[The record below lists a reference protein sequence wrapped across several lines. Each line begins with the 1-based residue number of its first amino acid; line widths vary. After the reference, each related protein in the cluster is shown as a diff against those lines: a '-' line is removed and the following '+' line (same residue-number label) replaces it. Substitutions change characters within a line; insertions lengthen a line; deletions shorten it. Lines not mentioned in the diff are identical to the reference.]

1 MKEHVM
7 AKSPSIVLF
16 SVHKDA
22 MDAAVRAFTTDWPE
36 ARISNLLDDGLFA
49 WVRETGDVVPE
60 MYDVFRTLT
69 RYMVSR
75 GADGILFTCSAFR
88 ECIDACVAEFDVPIL
103 KPNDA
108 MIERALNAGSRIA
121 VMATVGPTIPSIS
134 AEIQEMAAVRGQK
147 IELVPYMVEDAFD
160 ALAGGDAARHDAL
173 VAARARAIRNCDVI
187 VLAQFT
193 LSRAVPAVAAV
204 STIPIYNSPGAAV
217 AKMRAMLGNP

>member
-1 MKEHVM
+1 
-7 AKSPSIVLF
+7 
-16 SVHKDA
+16 
-22 MDAAVRAFTTDWPE
+22 MDAAVRAFQSDWPQ

-49 WVRETGDVVPE
+49 WVREAGGVVPE

-69 RYMVSR
+69 RYIESR

-88 ECIDACVAEFDVPIL
+88 EVIDTCIAEFDLPIL

-108 MIERALNAGSRIA
+108 MIEQALDAGSRIA
-121 VMATVGPTIPSIS
+121 IVATVGPTIPSIS
-134 AEIQEMAAVRGQK
+134 AEIMEMAAARGQPV
-147 IELVPYMVEDAFD
+147 ELKPYVVDGAFD

-173 VAARARAIRNCDVI
+173 VAARAREIEGCDVI

-204 STIPIYNSPGAAV
+204 SSLPVFNSPGAAV
-217 AKMRAMLGNP
+217 AKLRTMVGA